1 MFSCWICV
9 CVYCMPFNWS
19 KNIPRSEKKWSE
31 MMWSDKMMACDV
43 SRVVMF
49 LCERVLKEE
58 LVFFIL
64 SRNCFLIRLQI
75 AEALLCPSGGW
86 RLWQGRQH
94 RRSSQMIKMPIRKIA
109 KAGSDQK
116 WSAPAR
122 LSMGRGRGSRSNV
135 CNVRCWTDYL
145 LWPPERNI
153 CFALVTIGHEE
164 GWLVT
169 NNCWVLG
176 PILYLVS

>member
-116 WSAPAR
+116 WSDQCCSRPSFNGGEVELGEKYLQPAA
-122 LSMGRGRGSRSNV
+122 LNV
-135 CNVRCWTDYL
+135 CFTMGQRSYL
-145 LWPPERNI
+145 PHRLLELSQV
-153 CFALVTIGHEE
+153 LVF
-164 GWLVT
+164 LD
-169 NNCWVLG
+169 L
-176 PILYLVS
+176 L